1 MYMKKL
7 FLLILCVVHCALCID
22 LRAQDD
28 AESIVSG
35 DIEVEGLDNFWV
47 ESRLITGIDKITP
60 SASLVPLKQGDN
72 MEGAQIYNEKQGDNI
87 ETQNSQLS
95 TLNSFKSARPAGG
108 NVAFLTHVQKY
119 MSKVFNVL
127 LEKYP
132 EEMLGRIGTRT
143 EVEIDFKVTS
153 EGSVV
158 LLSIT
163 NGAVFGMD
171 VVVVEKMFKTYKKW
185 YPAKV
190 DGVMVDSELKLIIDV
205 SI

>member
-1 MYMKKL
+1 MQIMYMKKL
-7 FLLILCVVHCALCID
+7 FLLILCIVHCALCID

-47 ESRLITGIDKITP
+47 ESRLITDID
-60 SASLVPLKQGDN
+60 AV
-72 MEGAQIYNEKQGDNI
+72 EGFRD
-87 ETQNSQLS
+87 
-95 TLNSFKSARPAGG
+95 ARPKGG
-108 NVAFLTHVQKY
+108 NIAFLTHVQKY

-132 EEMLGRIGTRT
+132 EEMLGRIGTRA
-143 EVEIDFKVTS
+143 EVVIDFVVTKDGNV
-153 EGSVV
+153 ELV
-158 LLSIT
+158 SIT

-171 VVVVEKMFKTYKKW
+171 VVVVEKMVKTYKKW